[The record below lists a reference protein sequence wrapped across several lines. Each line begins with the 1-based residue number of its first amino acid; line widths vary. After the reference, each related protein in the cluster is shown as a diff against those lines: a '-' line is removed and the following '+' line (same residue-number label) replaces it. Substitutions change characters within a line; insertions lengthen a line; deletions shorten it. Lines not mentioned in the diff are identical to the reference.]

1 MATKQLPVQG
11 MTCDNCVRHVERA
24 LKGVEGVSSVDVSL
38 QLRQATVDFDP
49 DVASPET
56 MAAAVTE
63 AGYTLEVV
71 GS

>member
-1 MATKQLPVQG
+1 

-49 DVASPET
+49 AVASPAT
-56 MAAAVTE
+56 MATAVAK
-63 AGYTLEVV
+63 AGYTLEIV